1 MERIFIESLTRFDMN
16 LFYKEDGFILYFN
29 IGNINFFRGKEIIVK
44 KNQNQLKKN

>member
-1 MERIFIESLTRFDMN
+1 MN
-16 LFYKEDGFILYFN
+16 IFYKEDGFILYFN

>member
-1 MERIFIESLTRFDMN
+1 MERIFIELLTRFDMN

>member
-29 IGNINFFRGKEIIVK
+29 IGNIDFFREKEII
-44 KNQNQLKKN
+44 LKKD